1 MRKLAHYIR
10 DHLSCCLNCGSLWIT
25 GQGLCIACLNKLK
38 TKEKPKTFF
47 AEDMKVT
54 ALFPWTPS
62 ESDLLSY
69 WLLSLK
75 GGGQQRIWKHWAY
88 RLVAE
93 KLNSVPRHCVVV
105 PAPPS
110 KRGEKDHAYEWAF
123 AVSQALGAD
132 FAPCL
137 KKTES
142 RSQRRASLEGRLEVE
157 FGILENSSGLDR
169 VSSGTLWIF
178 ADDILTTGSTAR
190 AARKA
195 LGNPPHFETWVLAQR
210 KLSCGASKHLL

>member
-1 MRKLAHYIR
+1 MRKLVHYIS

-25 GQGLCIACLNKLK
+25 GQGLCMACLDKLK

-47 AEDMKVT
+47 AEDMKVA

-75 GGGQQRIWKHWAY
+75 GGGQQRIWKHWAHH
-88 RLVAE
+88 LVVE
-93 KLNSVPRHCVVV
+93 KLNAVPRHCVVV

-110 KRGEKDHAYEWAF
+110 KPGEKDHAYEWAF
-123 AVSQALGAD
+123 ALAQALGAD

-137 KKTES
+137 KKNRIPIAKT
-142 RSQRRASLEGRLEVE
+142 
-157 FGILENSSGLDR
+157 GILRGTAGGR
-169 VSSGTLWIF
+169 VW
-178 ADDILTTGSTAR
+178 DY
-190 AARKA
+190 
-195 LGNPPHFETWVLAQR
+195 
-210 KLSCGASKHLL
+210 

>member
-1 MRKLAHYIR
+1 MCQGC
-10 DHLSCCLNCGSLWIT
+10 LS
-25 GQGLCIACLNKLK
+25 KLK
-38 TKEKPKTFF
+38 SKERQKTFF

-54 ALFPWTPS
+54 CLFEWTPS

-75 GGGQQRIWKHWAY
+75 GGGRQDIWKHWAY

-93 KLNSVPRHCVVV
+93 RLNETPRHCVVV

-110 KRGEKDHAYEWAF
+110 KLGEKDHAFEWAF
-123 AVSQALGAD
+123 ALSQALGAD

-137 KKTES
+137 KKIDS

-157 FGILENSSGLDR
+157 FETIENSSGLDR

-210 KLSCGASKHLL
+210 KLSCGASNHLL